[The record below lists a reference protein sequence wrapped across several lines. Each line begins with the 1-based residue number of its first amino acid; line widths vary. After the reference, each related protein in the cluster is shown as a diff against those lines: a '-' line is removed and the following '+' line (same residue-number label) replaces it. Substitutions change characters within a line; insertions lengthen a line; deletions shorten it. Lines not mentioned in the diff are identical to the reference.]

1 MKTDEQRVNDE
12 IFEQKLLLQSLVEK
26 QQKLSSEAQGFSEEL
41 KRSGVEH
48 RSFGS
53 DIYEVKGVQGLVKI
67 VTVNGAKT
75 AKVSYFKPGANR
87 PTVVDTMPLE
97 KLIQKAKSAQVI

>member
-1 MKTDEQRVNDE
+1 M
-12 IFEQKLLLQSLVEK
+12 
-26 QQKLSSEAQGFSEEL
+26 
-41 KRSGVEH
+41 
-48 RSFGS
+48 
-53 DIYEVKGVQGLVKI
+53 QGLVKI